1 NCCKPLLEFPL
12 ALPYLSIVYYLLG
25 PNSYA
30 LTQIYPK
37 TLGLVNNVRLLSLY
51 FKTGCL

>member
-1 NCCKPLLEFPL
+1 NRCEPLLEFPL
-12 ALPYLSIVYYLLG
+12 ASPYSSIVYYLLG

-37 TLGLVNNVRLLSLY
+37 TLGLVNNVRLLSLC
-51 FKTGCL
+51 FKTGRL